1 MDKVKYRKVNLL
13 KSMDFMKPKEE
24 KGGKKGNREKG
35 ESDSGSGSESGFFSD
50 ITNYVKN
57 INDSKIFAG
66 LMIII
71 LNVSSKFVNIK
82 LSKTV
87 ESYLKN
93 SFSRTILVFAIAW
106 MGTRDLWVALGICLI
121 FTFLM
126 DYLWNEE
133 SMFCILPETFTDYHV
148 NLLNDEKNCK
158 VFTKEDVEK
167 AIEVLRKAKD
177 ILDRSQ
183 LSGINPNTD
192 STIQDQK
199 KMDDLLKSPSFL
211 QSKSEKSSG
220 SNSNSNSYLNQSAP

>member
-1 MDKVKYRKVNLL
+1 MDY
-13 KSMDFMKPKEE
+13 MKPKEE
-24 KGGKKGNREKG
+24 KSTNGGK
-35 ESDSGSGSESGFFSD
+35 GSKSEPGIGTGTGFFSD
-50 ITNYVKN
+50 ITNYLKN

-66 LMIII
+66 LMIIT
-71 LNVSSKFVNIK
+71 LNIASKFVNIK

-106 MGTRDLWVALGICLI
+106 MGTRDLWVALGICI
-121 FTFLM
+121 VFTFLM
-126 DYLWNEE
+126 DYLFNEE
-133 SMFCILPETFTDYHV
+133 SMFCIFPEAFTDYHV

-183 LSGINPNTD
+183 LSTVNGNVINGNASVKAD
-192 STIQDQK
+192 AIKDQK
-199 KMDDLLKSPSFL
+199 KMDDLLKSSSFL
-211 QSKSEKSSG
+211 QST
-220 SNSNSNSYLNQSAP
+220 SYKNEVSA

>member
-1 MDKVKYRKVNLL
+1 
-13 KSMDFMKPKEE
+13 MKPKEE
-24 KGGKKGNREKG
+24 KSTKGGK
-35 ESDSGSGSESGFFSD
+35 GSKSEPGIGTGTGFFSD
-50 ITNYVKN
+50 ITNYLKN

-66 LMIII
+66 LMIIT
-71 LNVSSKFVNIK
+71 LNIASKFVNIK

-106 MGTRDLWVALGICLI
+106 MGTRDLWVALGICI
-121 FTFLM
+121 VFTFLM
-126 DYLWNEE
+126 DYLFNEE
-133 SMFCILPETFTDYHV
+133 SMFCIFPEAFTDYHV

-183 LSGINPNTD
+183 LSTVNGNVINGNASVKAD
-192 STIQDQK
+192 AIKDQK
-199 KMDDLLKSPSFL
+199 KMDDLLKSSSFL
-211 QSKSEKSSG
+211 QST
-220 SNSNSNSYLNQSAP
+220 SYKNEVSA

>member
-1 MDKVKYRKVNLL
+1 MDY
-13 KSMDFMKPKEE
+13 MKPKEE
-24 KGGKKGNREKG
+24 KSTKGGK
-35 ESDSGSGSESGFFSD
+35 GSKSEPGIGTGTGFFSD
-50 ITNYVKN
+50 ITNYLKN

-66 LMIII
+66 LMIIT
-71 LNVSSKFVNIK
+71 LNIASKFVNIK

-106 MGTRDLWVALGICLI
+106 MGTRDLWVALGICI
-121 FTFLM
+121 VFTFLM
-126 DYLWNEE
+126 DYLFNEE
-133 SMFCILPETFTDYHV
+133 SMFCIFPEAFTDYHV

-183 LSGINPNTD
+183 LSTVNGNVINGNASVKAD
-192 STIQDQK
+192 AIKDQK
-199 KMDDLLKSPSFL
+199 KMDDLLKSSSFL
-211 QSKSEKSSG
+211 QST
-220 SNSNSNSYLNQSAP
+220 SYKNEVSA

>member
-1 MDKVKYRKVNLL
+1 MDY
-13 KSMDFMKPKEE
+13 MKPKEE
-24 KGGKKGNREKG
+24 NGTKGGKGSK
-35 ESDSGSGSESGFFSD
+35 SGSGSGSGSESESGFFSD
-50 ITNYVKN
+50 ITNYIKN

-66 LMIII
+66 LMIIT
-71 LNVSSKFVNIK
+71 LNISSKFVNIK

-106 MGTRDLWVALGICLI
+106 MGTRDLWVALGICLV

-126 DYLWNEE
+126 DYLFNEE
-133 SMFCILPETFTDYHV
+133 SMFCIFPETFTDYHV

-158 VFTKEDVEK
+158 AFTKEDVEK
-167 AIEVLRKAKD
+167 AIEVLRRAKD

-183 LSGINPNTD
+183 LSAINPDVPVNGNA
-192 STIQDQK
+192 IINDQK

-211 QSKSEKSSG
+211 QSKSYRNEM
-220 SNSNSNSYLNQSAP
+220 SA

>member
-1 MDKVKYRKVNLL
+1 
-13 KSMDFMKPKEE
+13 MKPIDQKDL
-24 KGGKKGNREKG
+24 KNAKKSKDVGILSELM
-35 ESDSGSGSESGFFSD
+35 DS
-50 ITNYVKN
+50 IKN

-71 LNVSSKFVNIK
+71 LNIASRFVNIK

-106 MGTRDLWVALGICLI
+106 MGTRDLWVALGICI
-121 FTFLM
+121 VFTFLM
-126 DYLWNEE
+126 DYLFNEE
-133 SMFCILPETFTDYHV
+133 SMFCIFPETFTDYHV
-148 NLLNDEKNCK
+148 NLLDDEKNCK

-183 LSGINPNTD
+183 LSTVNGNVINGNASVKAD
-192 STIQDQK
+192 AIKDQK
-199 KMDDLLKSPSFL
+199 KMDDLLKSSSFL
-211 QSKSEKSSG
+211 QST
-220 SNSNSNSYLNQSAP
+220 SYKNQMSA

>member
-1 MDKVKYRKVNLL
+1 MDY
-13 KSMDFMKPKEE
+13 MKPKEE
-24 KGGKKGNREKG
+24 NTTKGGKGGKGSKPE
-35 ESDSGSGSESGFFSD
+35 SESEPGFFSD
-50 ITNYVKN
+50 ITNYLKN

-71 LNVSSKFVNIK
+71 LNISSKFVNIK
-82 LSKTV
+82 LSRTV

-106 MGTRDLWVALGICLI
+106 MGTRDLLVALGICLL

-126 DYLWNEE
+126 DYLFNEE
-133 SMFCILPETFTDYHV
+133 SMFCIYPEAFTDYHV

-183 LSGINPNTD
+183 LSAVNANAINGNAIKAD
-192 STIQDQK
+192 DIKDQK
-199 KMDDLLKSPSFL
+199 KMDDLLKSSSFL
-211 QSKSEKSSG
+211 QST
-220 SNSNSNSYLNQSAP
+220 SYKNEMSA

>member
-1 MDKVKYRKVNLL
+1 
-13 KSMDFMKPKEE
+13 MDFMKPKEE
-24 KGGKKGNREKG
+24 KGTNDGKQKGKKE
-35 ESDSGSGSESGFFSD
+35 ESGSGFFSD
-50 ITNYVKN
+50 ITNYLKN

-66 LMIII
+66 LMIIT
-71 LNVSSKFVNIK
+71 LNISSKFVNIK

-126 DYLWNEE
+126 DYLFNEE
-133 SMFCILPETFTDYHV
+133 SMFCILPEAFTDYHV
-148 NLLNDEKNCK
+148 NLLNDDKNCK

-183 LSGINPNTD
+183 LPVINGNASP
-192 STIQDQK
+192 STNDKQ
-199 KMDDLLKSPSFL
+199 KMDDLMKSTSFL
-211 QSKSEKSSG
+211 QSKSYKNEVS
-220 SNSNSNSYLNQSAP
+220 P

>member
-1 MDKVKYRKVNLL
+1 
-13 KSMDFMKPKEE
+13 MKPKEE
-24 KGGKKGNREKG
+24 KSTNGGK
-35 ESDSGSGSESGFFSD
+35 GSKSEPGIGTGTGFFSD
-50 ITNYVKN
+50 ITNYLKN

-66 LMIII
+66 LMIIT
-71 LNVSSKFVNIK
+71 LNIASKFVNIK

-106 MGTRDLWVALGICLI
+106 MGTRDLWVALGICI
-121 FTFLM
+121 VFTFLM
-126 DYLWNEE
+126 DYLFNEE
-133 SMFCILPETFTDYHV
+133 SMFCIFPEAFTDYHV

-183 LSGINPNTD
+183 LSTVNGNVINGNASVKAD
-192 STIQDQK
+192 AIKDQK
-199 KMDDLLKSPSFL
+199 KMDDLLKSSSFL
-211 QSKSEKSSG
+211 QST
-220 SNSNSNSYLNQSAP
+220 SYKNEVSA